1 MSMFLVFGH
10 AFSASIEPK
19 IVHLLHDREAFKKGL
34 VAGFEEAA
42 AAGFDAVDKLPVVLD
57 DMLIRT
63 TFQVLEEK
71 FNRSNDTSERRKVVA
86 EILKLAE
93 LAK

>member
-1 MSMFLVFGH
+1 MSVFLVFGH

-19 IVHLLHDREAFKKGL
+19 IARLVHDREAFKKAFA
-34 VAGFEEAA
+34 AGFEEAA

-57 DMLIRT
+57 DALIRT
-63 TFQVLEEK
+63 TFQVLEDK
-71 FNRSNDTSERRKVVA
+71 FNRSNDTSERREIVA

-93 LAK
+93 MTK